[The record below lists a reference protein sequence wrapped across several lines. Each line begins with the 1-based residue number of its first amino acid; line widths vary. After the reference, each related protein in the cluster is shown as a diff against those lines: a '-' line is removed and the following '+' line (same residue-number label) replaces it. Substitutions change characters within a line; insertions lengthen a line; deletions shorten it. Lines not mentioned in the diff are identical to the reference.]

1 MINDKNILLKNKELL
16 GEDFC
21 NQKTAMLKTNKQ
33 SKRLLFNVLEH
44 KHASKQLFWKA
55 SGGTKTLAIGQ
66 VMVIEV

>member
-44 KHASKQLFWKA
+44 NVFERPLGAPKL
-55 SGGTKTLAIGQ
+55 
-66 VMVIEV
+66 

>member
-1 MINDKNILLKNKELL
+1 MINDKNTLLKNKELL

-44 KHASKQLFWKA
+44 KHASKQRFWKA

>member
-1 MINDKNILLKNKELL
+1 MKIFAIKIY
-16 GEDFC
+16 
-21 NQKTAMLKTNKQ
+21 MLKTNKQ